1 MHPSE
6 AILSDRSNRLK
17 GETIVVGITGSI
29 AAVESIKVIRELLRH
44 GAKVVPVMSRDATS
58 IVTPGAIEFAAGIPP
73 VVDITGQVEHVKY
86 VGPGAGK
93 ASLMLIAPATSNTLS
108 KIALGISDTSVT
120 TFASMALGAGIPIV
134 VAPAMHSE
142 MTRNRLVNANLDS
155 LRKAGVHFVPPV
167 LEENE
172 AKLAHPDAIVAH
184 VMHHLGRGPL
194 KGRSVLVIGGS
205 TAEHIDDVRYVTN
218 GGSGR
223 TAVELASWAFRLGA
237 TPVLWLGEARV
248 PVPEFIP
255 TRRFRDLSDLNDLME
270 RFPGELKGADLVLVP
285 AALSD
290 YTVEGRRKGKIDS
303 ATEATV
309 NLRLART
316 RKVLPEIRGRLSPN
330 AKLVGFKLAPFDT
343 PEDLAARARTLM
355 QEVGL
360 DAVVANGPSAMG
372 AEESMVLL
380 VLPSAKPLAMEGPKS
395 QLALRLM
402 EHFGELLP

>member
-44 GAKVVPVMSRDATS
+44 GAKVVPIMSRDATS

-205 TAEHIDDVRYVTN
+205 TAEQIDDVRYVTN